1 MLDRFFPPQTSR
13 LDAETTASGVKVITW
28 TVMVT
33 SLLILIA
40 VSEMPDYTWRWLA
53 MIAAVN
59 AICIPVL
66 VLAKVGRTSAAGL
79 LLAGGMGVI
88 TTVMALTAGG
98 ISAIAPIAYLIPV
111 LIVGMLFG
119 ARAGTATAL
128 ICLVASV
135 GLAVFETAGWLPW
148 PVLPYTPVLR
158 WTAIAILI
166 VIATAIQ
173 YVTSGVTGQAL
184 QRGAEEQMA
193 RKLTEN
199 VLLESQETLRSS
211 ERRFAIAFNANP
223 ALCTISSPD
232 GRFIAVNRQ
241 FLQTTGYT
249 YEEVVGK
256 TALELE
262 MWPNPKNRQVV
273 MEKLKAEGMVRG
285 VAVDLRTKTGE
296 DRVLLLSIERIE
308 LDGQRCLLHS
318 GQDITE
324 RTRAEV
330 AVRKSEVQLRALSA
344 RLRSV
349 REEEGTRIAREI
361 HDELG
366 GALTGL
372 KWDLQGIREN
382 LMASSNGAGNAAI
395 AEKISSLA
403 DLVDTTI
410 STVRRISSDLR
421 PSVLDDL
428 GLIAAVEWQAQ
439 QFQSRTGIRCEC
451 KTASDALDLDRDQA
465 TAVFRIFQEILT
477 NVLRHSGA
485 TEVHVEIRKESSNF
499 VLEVTDNGRGISER
513 DTAGASSLGLLGM
526 RERAVL
532 AGGDV
537 LIHSTEGRGTSVV
550 VRVPSAELNPRNR
563 REST

>member
-13 LDAETTASGVKVITW
+13 LDAEAAAAGLKVITW
-28 TVMVT
+28 TVMAT
-33 SLLILIA
+33 SLLILVA

-53 MIAAVN
+53 TIAAVY
-59 AICIPVL
+59 AVCIPVL
-66 VLAKVGRTSAAGL
+66 ILTQAGRTSAAGW
-79 LLAGGMGVI
+79 LLAAGMGVI

-98 ISAIAPIAYLIPV
+98 ISAIAPITYLVPV
-111 LIVGMLFG
+111 LVVGLLFG
-119 ARAGTATAL
+119 ARAGAVTAL
-128 ICLVASV
+128 ICLLASV

-148 PVLPYTPVLR
+148 QVLPYTPVLR

-173 YVTSGVTGQAL
+173 YVTSRTTLDAL
-184 QRGAEEQMA
+184 QRSSEDSRA
-193 RKLTEN
+193 RKLTE
-199 VLLESQETLRSS
+199 
-211 ERRFAIAFNANP
+211 RRFSIAFNANP
-223 ALCTISSPD
+223 ALCTISSLD
-232 GRFIAVNRQ
+232 GRFLAVNSQ
-241 FLQTTGYT
+241 FLQTTGYSQ
-249 YEEVVGK
+249 EDVIGK
-256 TALELE
+256 TALDLE

-285 VAVDLRTKTGE
+285 IAVDLRTKNGD

-308 LDGQRCLLHS
+308 LDGQMCLLHS

-324 RTRAEV
+324 RTRAEI
-330 AVRKSEVQLRALSA
+330 AVRTSEEQLRALSA
-344 RLRSV
+344 RLRSA

-382 LMASSNGAGNAAI
+382 LMASSNGGGNAAL
-395 AEKISSLA
+395 AQKISSLA

-421 PSVLDDL
+421 PPVLDDL
-428 GLIAAVEWQAQ
+428 GLMAAVEWQAQ

-451 KTASDALDLDRDQA
+451 KTASDALDLDLDLDQA

-485 TEVHVEIRKESSNF
+485 TEIRVEIRQESSNF

-537 LIHSTEGRGTSVV
+537 LIRSTEGRGTSVV
-550 VRVPSAELNPRNR
+550 VRVPLSHNRQELP
-563 REST
+563 

>member
-13 LDAETTASGVKVITW
+13 LDPETAAAGLRVITW
-28 TVMVT
+28 TVMGT

-53 MIAAVN
+53 TIAAVY
-59 AICIPVL
+59 AVCIPVL
-66 VLAKVGRTSAAGL
+66 ILTKVGRTSAAGW
-79 LLAGGMGVI
+79 LLAVGMGFI
-88 TTVMALTAGG
+88 TTLMALTAGG
-98 ISAIAPIAYLIPV
+98 ISAIAPITYLVPV
-111 LIVGMLFG
+111 LVVGLLFG
-119 ARAGTATAL
+119 GRAGAATAL
-128 ICLVASV
+128 ICLVASI

-148 PVLPYTPVLR
+148 QVLPYTPVLR

-173 YVTSGVTGQAL
+173 YVTSRATLEAL
-184 QRGAEEQMA
+184 QRSSEELQA
-193 RKLTEN
+193 RKLTEG
-199 VLLESQETLRSS
+199 VLHESQETLRSS
-211 ERRFAIAFNANP
+211 EKRFSVAFNANP
-223 ALCTISSPD
+223 ALCTISSLD
-232 GRFIAVNRQ
+232 GRFVAVNSQ

-249 YEEVVGK
+249 REEVIGK
-256 TALELE
+256 TALDLE

-273 MEKLKAEGMVRG
+273 MEKLKADGMVRG
-285 VAVDLRTKTGE
+285 IAVDLRTKNGE

-308 LDGQRCLLHS
+308 LDGQPCLLHS

-324 RTRAEV
+324 RTRAEI
-330 AVRKSEVQLRALSA
+330 AVKTSEEQLRALSA
-344 RLRSV
+344 RLRSA

-372 KWDLQGIREN
+372 KWDLQGIRES
-382 LMASSNGAGNAAI
+382 LMTSSNGGGNAAI
-395 AEKISSLA
+395 AQKISNLA

-421 PSVLDDL
+421 PPVLDDL

-451 KTASDALDLDRDQA
+451 KTASDALDLDRDRA

-477 NVLRHSGA
+477 NVLRHSAA
-485 TEVHVEIRKESSNF
+485 TEILVEIRKELSNF

-537 LIHSTEGRGTSVV
+537 LIRSTEGRGTNVV
-550 VRVPSAELNPRNR
+550 VRVPLAVP
-563 REST
+563 

>member
-1 MLDRFFPPQTSR
+1 
-13 LDAETTASGVKVITW
+13 
-28 TVMVT
+28 
-33 SLLILIA
+33 
-40 VSEMPDYTWRWLA
+40 
-53 MIAAVN
+53 
-59 AICIPVL
+59 
-66 VLAKVGRTSAAGL
+66 
-79 LLAGGMGVI
+79 
-88 TTVMALTAGG
+88 
-98 ISAIAPIAYLIPV
+98 
-111 LIVGMLFG
+111 
-119 ARAGTATAL
+119 
-128 ICLVASV
+128 
-135 GLAVFETAGWLPW
+135 VFETAGWLPW

>member
-1 MLDRFFPPQTSR
+1 MLDRFFPPQSSR
-13 LDAETTASGVKVITW
+13 LDAEAAAAGLKVITW
-28 TVMVT
+28 AVMGT

-53 MIAAVN
+53 TIAAVY
-59 AICIPVL
+59 AVCIPVL
-66 VLAKVGRTSAAGL
+66 ILTQVGRTSAAGW
-79 LLAGGMGVI
+79 LLAAGMGAI

-98 ISAIAPIAYLIPV
+98 ISAIAPITYLVPV
-111 LIVGMLFG
+111 LVVGLLFG
-119 ARAGTATAL
+119 GRAGAVTAL
-128 ICLVASV
+128 ICLLASV

-148 PVLPYTPVLR
+148 QVLPYTPVLR

-173 YVTSGVTGQAL
+173 YVTSRTTLDAL
-184 QRGAEEQMA
+184 QRSSEDSRA
-193 RKLTEN
+193 RKLT
-199 VLLESQETLRSS
+199 

-223 ALCTISSPD
+223 ALCTISSLD
-232 GRFIAVNRQ
+232 GRFLAVNSQ
-241 FLQTTGYT
+241 FLQTTGYSQ
-249 YEEVVGK
+249 EEVIGK
-256 TALELE
+256 TALDLE
-262 MWPNPKNRQVV
+262 MWPNPKSRQVV

-285 VAVDLRTKTGE
+285 IAVDLRTKNGD

-308 LDGQRCLLHS
+308 LDGQMCLLHS

-324 RTRAEV
+324 RTRAEI
-330 AVRKSEVQLRALSA
+330 AVRTSEEQLRALSA
-344 RLRSV
+344 RLRSA

-372 KWDLQGIREN
+372 KWDLQGIRES
-382 LMASSNGAGNAAI
+382 LMASSNGGGNAAL
-395 AEKISSLA
+395 AQKISSLA

-421 PSVLDDL
+421 PPVLDDL

-485 TEVHVEIRKESSNF
+485 TEILVEIHQDLSNF

-537 LIHSTEGRGTSVV
+537 LIRSTEGRGTSVA
-550 VRVPSAELNPRNR
+550 VRVPLAHNRPELP
-563 REST
+563 